1 MMRNIYDVRKEKQL
15 QFIFSTEH
23 SQFVPS
29 QDLLRSCAIV
39 VNLYY
44 TEKVKWYSTYL
55 NRIPEEITLYIFSS
69 KAETLEQAEKYCN
82 HKNTFLI
89 KKENR
94 GRDISAFLVAF
105 QPYINQYEY
114 ICFIHDKK
122 ERNPWLKKDT
132 AIWNKNLWGNMIA
145 TKDYIYNVLHLFE
158 THPQLGMVF
167 PPEPIGEYFTAWFY
181 APWMDNLQNC
191 LELAKRLHLSAD
203 ISEARPSISHGS
215 VFWTRR
221 EAISKLF
228 NINWKYED
236 FPEEPMPLDFTIS
249 HAIERIFGFVAQD
262 AGHDVGTVMTEQ
274 YASWL
279 LLFLQ
284 DYFRQMFLEVSDR
297 MGADNLGQFRVL
309 SMQKERIF
317 HYVRAHREVF
327 LYGAGRCGESLLQM
341 LQEEGME
348 PAGFLVTDKKQN
360 PEFIKGLKVYEFKD
374 LDVGTAG
381 IILTVYYPLQEEML
395 QELERNGIHD
405 FMILY
410 EE

>member
-1 MMRNIYDVRKEKQL
+1 MKNIYDIRKEKQL

-23 SQFVPS
+23 SPFVSS
-29 QDLLRSCAIV
+29 QDLLESCVIV
-39 VNLYY
+39 INFYY
-44 TEKVKWYSTYL
+44 TEKVKWYCSYL
-55 NRIPEEITLYIFSS
+55 NKAPEEMKLYIFSS
-69 KAETLEQAEKYCN
+69 NVEALDAAKRFCL
-82 HKNTFLI
+82 HKNAVFLI
-89 KKENR
+89 KENR

-105 QPYINQYEY
+105 QPYIDQYEY

-132 AIWNKNLWGNMIA
+132 AIWNKNLWGNMVA
-145 TKDYIYNVLHLFE
+145 TKDYIYNILHLFE

-181 APWMDNLQNC
+181 APWMDNLENC
-191 LELAKRLHLSAD
+191 QELAKRLHLSAD

-228 NINWKYED
+228 NINWKYKD

-262 AGHDVGTVMTEQ
+262 AGYDVGTVMTEQ

-284 DYFRQMFLEVSDR
+284 DYFRQMFLEVSNR
-297 MGADNLGQFRVL
+297 MGVDNLGQFRVL

-395 QELERNGIHD
+395 QELERNGIQD
-405 FMILY
+405 FMVLY